1 MFSAYLCS
9 VKLETP
15 KITRMEGTFYIK
27 HVGQMQSITNQK
39 TGEQIAKLSIVIS
52 TKEVRMSDSGPY
64 AIDQDLCV
72 DLLGERATGF
82 ALVEGDWLAGSVSF
96 TARQYEGTY
105 YQDIRL
111 TRYVKLT

>member
-1 MFSAYLCS
+1 
-9 VKLETP
+9 
-15 KITRMEGTFYIK
+15 MEGTFYIK